1 MTPLERKE
9 LLSPL
14 LVNGWAMVDG
24 RDAISKTYR
33 FASFID
39 AFGFMTR
46 AAFWAEKWDHHPE
59 WTNIYKTVVVTLTT
73 HDAGGLSTRDVKLGE
88 KLDELAGGSLG

>member
-1 MTPLERKE
+1 MTPAERE
-9 LLSPL
+9 DLISPL
-14 LVNGWAMVDG
+14 LANGWAMADG

-33 FASFID
+33 FANFID

-59 WTNIYKTVVVTLTT
+59 WTNIYKTVAVTLTT
-73 HDAGGLSTRDVKLGE
+73 HDAGGLSARDVKLGE
-88 KLDELAGGSLG
+88 KLDELAGGRLG